1 MNWVVVGCIA
11 ILALLGLVGLR
22 VGVVKMVY
30 HLVGFAL
37 ALILTAI
44 LAPKVSKLIVK
55 DSSPA
60 VQKAKQKVIDTFHLD
75 DIDFEK
81 TLSEADWDKINLPDS
96 IREELEIF
104 NFKEQYEKL
113 DVDGAKDYV
122 ATSVATII
130 IQAIVYVAVFLI
142 LWLIIFILFQT
153 LNLIN
158 NVPGL
163 RTINRLAGMAVGL
176 IMGACIIF
184 LFFVLV
190 TGLANMPFGKEMLEM
205 IEDNSVLK
213 FWYNNN
219 PLNGGFVSIAD
230 RFK

>member
-1 MNWVVVGCIA
+1 MNWVVIGCIA
-11 ILALLGLVGLR
+11 ILALLGLVGLK

-37 ALILTAI
+37 ALILTAL
-44 LAPKVSKLIVK
+44 LAPKVSKLLVK
-55 DSSPA
+55 DSSPS
-60 VQKAKQKVIDTFHLD
+60 VQKAKEKVIDTLHLD
-75 DIDFEK
+75 DIDFQK
-81 TLSEADWDKINLPDS
+81 TLTEADFDKINIPES
-96 IREELEIF
+96 IRDELEIY

-113 DVDGAKDYV
+113 DLEDAKDYL
-122 ATSVATII
+122 ATSIATII

-176 IMGACIIF
+176 IIGACIIF

-190 TGLANMPFGKEMLEM
+190 TGLSNLSFGRDMLDM
-205 IEDNSVLK
+205 IEDNSVLR

-219 PLNGGFVSIAD
+219 PLNGGFVSLAEK
-230 RFK
+230 FK